1 MSFNGNGISITPPQH
16 APHSIELPTDRSTL
30 PPRVLEALDQALDAQ
45 DKHTK
50 AMAKIST
57 NRPAVEK
64 TGDALTEAWNNLVDT
79 AFATAENNQQH
90 HREQFTYAARKLER
104 ALEDAKAA
112 VLVLGAHALLF
123 DTAANSPARIGI
135 DRKSRTKAVTM
146 LRCLQES
153 LDALPDVPPIDA

>member
-1 MSFNGNGISITPPQH
+1 MSFNGSSIEITPPQH
-16 APHSIELPTDRSTL
+16 APHSIEVPHDRSTL

-57 NRPAVEK
+57 NRPAVQK
-64 TGDALTEAWNNLVDT
+64 TGDTLTEAWNNLVDT
-79 AFATAENNQQH
+79 AFASAEASQQH
-90 HREQFTYAARKLER
+90 HREQYTYAARKLER

-112 VLVLGAHALLF
+112 VHALGTHAHLY

-135 DRKSRTKAVTM
+135 DRKTRAKAVGT

-153 LDALPDVPPIDA
+153 LDQLPPVPPIDA

>member
-1 MSFNGNGISITPPQH
+1 MSFNGSSIEITPPQQS
-16 APHSIELPTDRSTL
+16 PHSIELPTDRSAL

-50 AMAKIST
+50 ALAKIST

-64 TGDALTEAWNNLVDT
+64 TGDALTEAWNRLVDT
-79 AFATAENNQQH
+79 AFAAAENNQQH
-90 HREQFTYAARKLER
+90 HREAYTYAARKLER

-112 VLVLGAHALLF
+112 VHALGTHAHLY

-135 DRKSRTKAVTM
+135 DRKTGAKAVAL

-153 LDALPDVPPIDA
+153 LDNLPAVPPVDA